1 MPLFSSASHFAC
13 RVGFRN
19 RGKRYRAPTTTA
31 TAGLHRRPSA
41 NAARA
46 TDGRAVILV
55 VSVGGEG
62 DAPYAI
68 IGIAGAWCYGVFAS
82 ILAKGRGVSIRSQRR
97 PSARRDKKQTGI
109 ANVDDGETAIRGR
122 PSYQE
127 PTDDEQGPISQE
139 VLRGVAEEVRSAFP
153 RRLSVP
159 ELVLIDVDP
168 HHLFAF
174 WNLPF
179 DRVEAALSTVRES
192 GEPDPPMVLRLSHS
206 DGHEPFDVEV
216 QGLQGQ
222 TYVDIWEAHRNFR
235 GELGFRLADGS
246 LLSLVEGVDVTLPA
260 LGPAGEATIMIEVPA
275 PLHGRAAP
283 RPADRRQAAVA
294 VRDDAT
300 ARPIEA
306 ATAASTAAADHALPR
321 PPMSEGIAT
330 PPREGEAGMPLAA
343 GDGSQGPQIDAGA
356 AAAAAAP
363 SQGQAAGAGEG
374 PTAPLDLENA
384 LTLSS
389 FVLGRE
395 TVQLEVNAELRV
407 FGRARPGSELKLFGR
422 RVALRPDG
430 SFSITRPLPN
440 GALVLTAL
448 LAQGEGD

>member
-1 MPLFSSASHFAC
+1 M
-13 RVGFRN
+13 
-19 RGKRYRAPTTTA
+19 
-31 TAGLHRRPSA
+31 
-41 NAARA
+41 
-46 TDGRAVILV
+46 
-55 VSVGGEG
+55 
-62 DAPYAI
+62 
-68 IGIAGAWCYGVFAS
+68 
-82 ILAKGRGVSIRSQRR
+82 
-97 PSARRDKKQTGI
+97 
-109 ANVDDGETAIRGR
+109 
-122 PSYQE
+122 
-127 PTDDEQGPISQE
+127 
-139 VLRGVAEEVRSAFP
+139 LRGVAEEVRSAFP
-153 RRLSVP
+153 RSFSVP

-179 DRVEAALSTVRES
+179 DRVEAARSAVAES
-192 GEPDPPMVLRLSHS
+192 GEPHPPMVLRLSHS

-222 TYVDIWEAHRNFR
+222 AYVDIWEAHRNFR

-246 LLSLVEGVDVTLPA
+246 LLSLVEGGDVTLPA
-260 LGPAGEATIMIEVPA
+260 LGPAGEATIMIDVPT

-283 RPADRRQAAVA
+283 RRAERRRAAVA
-294 VRDDAT
+294 PRDDAT
-300 ARPIEA
+300 PRPIEA
-306 ATAASTAAADHALPR
+306 ATAASAAATDHTTPW
-321 PPMSEGIAT
+321 PPLTEGIAT
-330 PPREGEAGMPLAA
+330 PPREGEGGGPRAGR
-343 GDGSQGPQIDAGA
+343 GSQGPQNDAGA
-356 AAAAAAP
+356 AAAP
-363 SQGQAAGAGEG
+363 SQEQAAGAGEG
-374 PTAPLDLENA
+374 PSAPLDLENA

-448 LAQGEGD
+448 LAQGDGD